1 MTLAAPYFLAALA
14 ILVPVLIT
22 FLVRKQRRVMRV
34 PSTMLWRLGAKS
46 IQKSKRIRDVRRL
59 VALLACL
66 AAVALLAL
74 AAARPGGKRSTT
86 TVYVID
92 VSASMAGGPMDDAK
106 RFLVGEVT
114 ALGPNGRVAIITAGT
129 EPKIVLPPSPPGPLV
144 DRTIAALDATQESAS
159 IDEAMTLAEG
169 LHAHVVVLSDHA
181 VDKEA
186 SRGGFTEQKLFA
198 RSGKDVPDNLG
209 ITSLYTKTAPDAR
222 DDEER
227 EATIVVAT
235 SSNVTRKARVKV
247 TFGGKT
253 LSDRTLEVP
262 ARGEATESVTLRGAG
277 KLVARVASDDRKTDA
292 LAIDDEASL
301 EEAAR
306 KPPHVAL
313 VRKKGDDS
321 AAYFFVSRAL
331 AAAGV
336 TEIDDVDIG
345 EEAPKKAEVSVVL
358 ADGPARPKDV
368 PSFFILTTPRDMQLT
383 DPARA
388 MPKDKAHLRSIATED
403 PIMRGVSL
411 DEMTTLRAL
420 TITPPHGS
428 RSLVD
433 LDGGPAM
440 VAGGSG
446 KSQWVWLGIDP
457 EASDLVLRV
466 AFPVLVGNVLTH
478 LGGASTVVSA
488 RTSPRDEVML
498 ATSEITKPLETAAT
512 PKWRM
517 PLSPPA
523 FMAVMGALLLAF
535 EAWWSFRRRRDT
547 TSTRK
552 NPA

>member
-1 MTLAAPYFLAALA
+1 VTWAAPYFLAALA
-14 ILVPVLIT
+14 ILLPVLIT
-22 FLVRKQRRVMRV
+22 FLVRKQKRVMRV

-46 IQKSKRIRDVRRL
+46 ISKSKRIRDVRRL

-74 AAARPGGKRSTT
+74 AAARPGGKRGTS
-86 TVYVID
+86 TVYVVD
-92 VSASMAGGPMDDAK
+92 VSASMAGAPMDDAK
-106 RFLVGEVT
+106 RFLMREVT
-114 ALGPNGRVAIITAGT
+114 ALGPNGRIAIITAGT

-144 DRTIAALDATQESAS
+144 DRAIHGLSAEKESAS
-159 IDEAMTLAEG
+159 VDEAMALAEG
-169 LHAHVVVLSDHA
+169 LHAHVIVISDHA

-186 SRGGFTEQKLFA
+186 SHGGWTEQKLFE
-198 RSGKDVPDNLG
+198 RSAKTLDNLG

-235 SSNVTRKARVKV
+235 SSNVPRKARVKV
-247 TFGGKT
+247 TFNGKT
-253 LSDRTLEVP
+253 LSDRTVDLT
-262 ARGEATESVTLRGAG
+262 AKGEATENVTIRGAG
-277 KLVARVASDDRKTDA
+277 KLVARVSSDDGKSDA
-292 LAIDDEASL
+292 LAIDDEAAL

-336 TEIDDVDIG
+336 TEIDDVDVD
-345 EEAPKKAEVSVVL
+345 EPAPTKAEVAVVL
-358 ADGPARPKDV
+358 KEGTAHPKNV
-368 PSFFILTTPRDMQLT
+368 PSFFIGATSSEMQLTTPPLLV
-383 DPARA
+383 AHE
-388 MPKDKAHLRSIATED
+388 KAHLRSIATED

-411 DEMTTLRAL
+411 DEMTTLRATVL
-420 TITPPHGS
+420 TPPHGA

-446 KSQWVWLGIDP
+446 MNSWVWLGIDP

-466 AFPVLVGNVLTH
+466 AFPVLVGNVLSH
-478 LGGASTVVSA
+478 LSGASTVVSA
-488 RTSPRDEVML
+488 KTSPRDEVML
-498 ATSEITKPLETAAT
+498 AALDAEKPLETAAS
-512 PKWRM
+512 PRWRM

-523 FMAVMGALLLAF
+523 FMAVMAGLLLAF
-535 EAWWSFRRRRDT
+535 EAWWSFRRQKKT
-547 TSTRK
+547 
-552 NPA
+552 A